1 MAEKRVIVVDLNR
14 IPADK
19 GFELMASWGGG
30 QNVDVKQMLP
40 MVRLAV
46 QPEYA
51 DNLTF
56 LEAFEALQ
64 QLSAQLTE
72 VTKGMNVGGKA

>member
-1 MAEKRVIVVDLNR
+1 VAKREIVVDLNR
-14 IPADK
+14 VPADK
-19 GFELMASWGGG
+19 GFELLGSWGGG
-30 QNVDVKQMLP
+30 QNVDVQQMLP
-40 MVRLAV
+40 MIRLAV

-64 QLSAQLTE
+64 QLSAQLAE

>member
-1 MAEKRVIVVDLNR
+1 MAKRQIVVDLNQV
-14 IPADK
+14 PADK
-19 GFELMASWGGG
+19 GFELLGKWGDGK
-30 QNVDVKQMLP
+30 NVDVQEMLP
-40 MVRLAV
+40 MIRLAV

-56 LEAFEALQ
+56 LEAFNALQ
-64 QLSAQLTE
+64 QLSAQLAE

>member
-1 MAEKRVIVVDLNR
+1 MAKREIIVDLNR
-14 IPADK
+14 VPADK
-19 GFELMASWGGG
+19 GFEMLGSWGDGK
-30 QNVDVKQMLP
+30 NMDVKEMLP
-40 MVRLAV
+40 MIRLAV

-56 LEAFEALQ
+56 LEAFEVLQ
-64 QLSAQLTE
+64 QLSAQLAE

>member
-1 MAEKRVIVVDLNR
+1 MAKREIIVDLNR
-14 IPADK
+14 VPADK
-19 GFELMASWGGG
+19 GFEMLGSWSGG
-30 QNVDVKQMLP
+30 QNVDVQQMLP
-40 MVRLAV
+40 MIRLAV

-51 DNLTF
+51 NDLTF

-64 QLSAQLTE
+64 QLSAQLAE